1 MKFRK
6 ESEIVNAFVSSI
18 MSLPMIYGVNP
29 NKESQFYEKLCSN
42 VQALET
48 MAKLGE
54 VIGYVRMPLNKL
66 EGIRGDLIV
75 RTDNNWQEWKFDQ
88 LFKALRELTVRNPPK
103 PDEDQQ

>member
-1 MKFRK
+1 
-6 ESEIVNAFVSSI
+6 

-66 EGIRGDLIV
+66 EGIRGDLINSEN
-75 RTDNNWQEWKFDQ
+75 RQQ
-88 LFKALRELTVRNPPK
+88 LARMEIRPAFQGIARVDREEPA
-103 PDEDQQ
+103 EA